1 MLQHTLVTPTTLK
14 CPELARWARLIAC
27 GGDMSPVG
35 PLDDAAPSTAHT
47 SLPCQKTPADLGIP
61 GKFVGRTS
69 LVARRGGARPPF
81 FFYSG
86 AAPPSADPLPRSPR
100 RRPTSGHREK
110 TRTATHLV
118 KIANSWGFDSQA
130 YRLTGSGIGMAS
142 LGRGEGRSHCS
153 LCAFRLAS

>member
-69 LVARRGGARPPF
+69 LIARRGSARPPIF
-81 FFYSG
+81 LYSG
-86 AAPPSADPLPRSPR
+86 VEQPSSDHLPRRPR
-100 RRPTSGHREK
+100 RKPTSATENRLRSARISRVLLCSA
-110 TRTATHLV
+110 RTFKGGAKFKYSVERTYL
-118 KIANSWGFDSQA
+118 I
-130 YRLTGSGIGMAS
+130 
-142 LGRGEGRSHCS
+142 RGQKSNFNNFS
-153 LCAFRLAS
+153 PVV

>member
-81 FFYSG
+81 FFTRGPHRPPQILSPEVRDGGRHRATEKRLGQPHILLKSLIHGGLIHKPTVVKGG
-86 AAPPSADPLPRSPR
+86 ALGKQSQVQPRWLSA
-100 RRPTSGHREK
+100 
-110 TRTATHLV
+110 
-118 KIANSWGFDSQA
+118 
-130 YRLTGSGIGMAS
+130 
-142 LGRGEGRSHCS
+142 
-153 LCAFRLAS
+153 